1 MRILQLYIG
10 GQRVDLFKD
19 ESVSL
24 TQTIQN
30 VKDIAKV
37 FTEFTQTFSVPASSV
52 NNKIFKHYYNSN
64 IQGGFD
70 ARTKKA
76 AYLELNNT
84 PFKEGKIKLN
94 RVGLKNNVAHTYHIT
109 FFGNVVDL
117 KDVLGDDLLSS
128 LATLNEYSQ
137 VYDFA
142 NVTNYIQDY
151 APNTNDNICVPLI
164 THTDRMIYNG
174 DSNAHEYGNVA
185 VHGGGGNNN
194 GINWYQFKY
203 ALRLQAIITAIEE
216 KYTIANGYATDIVFS
231 DDFFNDATNQEFDD
245 LFMWLHRKKGNV
257 ESTSFGEA
265 TWTTYEGAANTNPF
279 GDYSNIPIELSSF
292 QNGQLTI
299 DKQVGDDFSVR
310 SPRVSLVLTPVAS
323 GPPPNTYD
331 VRVTGPNG
339 YNLLVNTL
347 GGQQTIIPVQI
358 PWTTAFDNGTYAIEI
373 RSDVLVQFAA
383 GGIKWRVE
391 YEYRDE
397 DFIEYTGGIEYLNQ
411 ATFSTSAVREF
422 NITEQI
428 PKMKIIDFL
437 SGLFKLF
444 NLTAYVDNLG
454 VLVVRTL
461 DSYYAANTK
470 APIVIDEYI
479 DVTKSDVEV
488 ALPFKEINFAYK
500 GLGTLLAKQYEQIF
514 NSGWG
519 STSYTLN
526 NQTYDAPTEDYK
538 VIAPFEHMQFERLY
552 DLDTSASNI
561 GNTTIQYGFFVDDN
575 FESYYGDPLI
585 FYPILNNGT
594 AMKII
599 DTEVAS
605 DIATLTR
612 YFVPSNTLALQCG
625 TSETSIHFQNEIS
638 EYLARETGN
647 PNCFIDSI
655 FETKYKTY
663 IQDVFSNRR
672 RLVKVSAIL
681 PLKIY
686 YDLELNNLIEI
697 NQETY
702 KINSLTTDLTT
713 GKSEFELLNTL
724 I

>member
-52 NNKIFKHYYNSN
+52 NNKIFKHYYNASV
-64 IQGGFD
+64 QGGFD
-70 ARTKKA
+70 ARTKKE

-142 NVTNYIQDY
+142 NVTNYIQGY

-265 TWTTYEGAANTNPF
+265 EWTTYEGASPGTPF
-279 GDYSNIPIELSSF
+279 GDYGDMPSLSSF

-299 DKQVGDDFSVR
+299 DKNTGVDFSLR
-310 SPRVSLVLTPVAS
+310 SPRVSLVLTPIATT
-323 GPPPNTYD
+323 PPIPYD
-331 VRVTGPNG
+331 VRVTGSNG
-339 YNLLVNTL
+339 YNVLVNKIK
-347 GGQQTIIPVQI
+347 GVKGSQI
-358 PWTTAFDNGTYAIEI
+358 VG
-373 RSDVLVQFAA
+373 
-383 GGIKWRVE
+383 
-391 YEYRDE
+391 
-397 DFIEYTGGIEYLNQ
+397 
-411 ATFSTSAVREF
+411 
-422 NITEQI
+422 
-428 PKMKIIDFL
+428 M
-437 SGLFKLF
+437 
-444 NLTAYVDNLG
+444 
-454 VLVVRTL
+454 
-461 DSYYAANTK
+461 
-470 APIVIDEYI
+470 
-479 DVTKSDVEV
+479 
-488 ALPFKEINFAYK
+488 
-500 GLGTLLAKQYEQIF
+500 
-514 NSGWG
+514 
-519 STSYTLN
+519 
-526 NQTYDAPTEDYK
+526 
-538 VIAPFEHMQFERLY
+538 
-552 DLDTSASNI
+552 
-561 GNTTIQYGFFVDDN
+561 
-575 FESYYGDPLI
+575 
-585 FYPILNNGT
+585 
-594 AMKII
+594 
-599 DTEVAS
+599 
-605 DIATLTR
+605 
-612 YFVPSNTLALQCG
+612 
-625 TSETSIHFQNEIS
+625 TSI
-638 EYLARETGN
+638 
-647 PNCFIDSI
+647 
-655 FETKYKTY
+655 
-663 IQDVFSNRR
+663 
-672 RLVKVSAIL
+672 
-681 PLKIY
+681 
-686 YDLELNNLIEI
+686 
-697 NQETY
+697 
-702 KINSLTTDLTT
+702 
-713 GKSEFELLNTL
+713 
-724 I
+724 

>member
-10 GQRVDLFKD
+10 NQRVDLFKD

-37 FTEFTQTFSVPASSV
+37 FTEFTQTFSVPASDV

-137 VYDFA
+137 VYDFT
-142 NVTNYIQDY
+142 NVTNYIQGY

-174 DSNAHEYGNVA
+174 NANAHEYGNVA
-185 VHGGGGNNN
+185 VHSGTNIN
-194 GINWYQFKY
+194 GINWNQFKY

-216 KYTIANGYATDIVFS
+216 KYTIANGFASDIVFS
-231 DDFFNDATNQEFDD
+231 DDFFNDATNQEFHN
-245 LFMWLHRKKGNV
+245 LFMWLHRKKGDV
-257 ESTSFGEA
+257 ESTSFGDAE
-265 TWTTYEGAANTNPF
+265 WTTYEGAATTNPF

-299 DKQVGDDFSVR
+299 DKQVGDDFSLK
-310 SPRVSLVLTPVAS
+310 SPRVSLLLTPVAS

-331 VRVTGPNG
+331 VRVTSADGQ
-339 YNLLVNTL
+339 YNEVFITT
-347 GGQQTIIPVQI
+347 GGTQAIIPVQI
-358 PWTTAFDNGTYAIEI
+358 PWTTAFDNGTYSIEI

-391 YEYRDE
+391 YEFRDE
-397 DFIEYTGGIEYLNQ
+397 DFITYTGGIEYLNA

-488 ALPFKEINFAYK
+488 ALPFRKVNFSYK

-526 NQTYDAPTEDYK
+526 QQTYDAPSEDYS

-585 FYPILNNGT
+585 FYPILNSGT
-594 AMKII
+594 EMKII
-599 DTEVAS
+599 DTEVS
-605 DIATLTR
+605 SNIEIIDE
-612 YFVPSNTLALQCG
+612 YFIPSNTLALQCG

-638 EYLARETGN
+638 EYLAREPGN

-713 GKSEFELLNTL
+713 GKTEFELLNTL

>member
-1 MRILQLYIG
+1 M
-10 GQRVDLFKD
+10 
-19 ESVSL
+19 
-24 TQTIQN
+24 
-30 VKDIAKV
+30 
-37 FTEFTQTFSVPASSV
+37 
-52 NNKIFKHYYNSN
+52 
-64 IQGGFD
+64 
-70 ARTKKA
+70 
-76 AYLELNNT
+76 
-84 PFKEGKIKLN
+84 
-94 RVGLKNNVAHTYHIT
+94 
-109 FFGNVVDL
+109 
-117 KDVLGDDLLSS
+117 
-128 LATLNEYSQ
+128 
-137 VYDFA
+137 
-142 NVTNYIQDY
+142 
-151 APNTNDNICVPLI
+151 
-164 THTDRMIYNG
+164 
-174 DSNAHEYGNVA
+174 
-185 VHGGGGNNN
+185 
-194 GINWYQFKY
+194 
-203 ALRLQAIITAIEE
+203 
-216 KYTIANGYATDIVFS
+216 
-231 DDFFNDATNQEFDD
+231 
-245 LFMWLHRKKGNV
+245 
-257 ESTSFGEA
+257 
-265 TWTTYEGAANTNPF
+265 
-279 GDYSNIPIELSSF
+279 
-292 QNGQLTI
+292 
-299 DKQVGDDFSVR
+299 
-310 SPRVSLVLTPVAS
+310 
-323 GPPPNTYD
+323 
-331 VRVTGPNG
+331 
-339 YNLLVNTL
+339 
-347 GGQQTIIPVQI
+347 
-358 PWTTAFDNGTYAIEI
+358 
-373 RSDVLVQFAA
+373 VQFAA
-383 GGIKWRVE
+383 GGISWRVE
-391 YEYRDE
+391 YEFRE
-397 DFIEYTGGIEYLNQ
+397 DDFSTLTGGIEYNNS

-479 DVTKSDVEV
+479 DVTKSDVEI

-605 DIATLTR
+605 DITTLTN
-612 YFVPSNTLALQCG
+612 YFIPSNTLALQCG

>member
-52 NNKIFKHYYNSN
+52 NNKIFKHYYNASV
-64 IQGGFD
+64 QGGFD

-128 LATLNEYSQ
+128 LATLNQYSQ
-137 VYDFA
+137 VYDF
-142 NVTNYIQDY
+142 NNITDYIQAY

-174 DSNAHEYGNVA
+174 ASNAHEYGNVA
-185 VHGGGGNNN
+185 VHSGTNIN
-194 GINWYQFKY
+194 GINWNQFKY

-265 TWTTYEGAANTNPF
+265 TWTTYEGAATTQTF
-279 GDYSNIPIELSSF
+279 GDYGGMPTLSSF

-299 DKQVGDDFSVR
+299 SKSVGDDFTTN
-310 SPRVSLVLTPVAS
+310 SPKVTLTLNPVLTSPLV
-323 GPPPNTYD
+323 PYD
-331 VRVTGPNG
+331 VRVTGSNG
-339 YNLLVNTL
+339 YVLLENTI
-347 GGQQTIIPVQI
+347 GGLQTIINGVEP
-358 PWTTAFDNGTYAIEI
+358 FENGTYSIEI
-373 RSDVLVQFAA
+373 RSDVLLQFAA
-383 GGIKWRVE
+383 GGISWRVE
-391 YEYRDE
+391 YEFRE
-397 DFIEYTGGIEYLNQ
+397 DDFSTLTGGIEYNNS

-599 DTEVAS
+599 DTEVSS

-612 YFVPSNTLALQCG
+612 YFIPSNTLALQCG

-638 EYLARETGN
+638 EYLAREPGN

>member
-52 NNKIFKHYYNSN
+52 NNKIFKHYYNAN

-142 NVTNYIQDY
+142 NVTNYIQGY

-265 TWTTYEGAANTNPF
+265 EWTTYEGAANTNPF

-488 ALPFKEINFAYK
+488 ALPFK
-500 GLGTLLAKQYEQIF
+500 
-514 NSGWG
+514 
-519 STSYTLN
+519 
-526 NQTYDAPTEDYK
+526 
-538 VIAPFEHMQFERLY
+538 
-552 DLDTSASNI
+552 
-561 GNTTIQYGFFVDDN
+561 
-575 FESYYGDPLI
+575 
-585 FYPILNNGT
+585 
-594 AMKII
+594 
-599 DTEVAS
+599 
-605 DIATLTR
+605 
-612 YFVPSNTLALQCG
+612 
-625 TSETSIHFQNEIS
+625 
-638 EYLARETGN
+638 
-647 PNCFIDSI
+647 
-655 FETKYKTY
+655 
-663 IQDVFSNRR
+663 
-672 RLVKVSAIL
+672 
-681 PLKIY
+681 
-686 YDLELNNLIEI
+686 
-697 NQETY
+697 
-702 KINSLTTDLTT
+702 
-713 GKSEFELLNTL
+713 
-724 I
+724 

>member
-1 MRILQLYIG
+1 MRQLQLYINN
-10 GQRVDLFKD
+10 QRVDLFKD

-37 FTEFTQTFSVPASSV
+37 FTEFTQTFSVPASDV

-70 ARTKKA
+70 ARTKA
-76 AYLELNNT
+76 PAYLEINNT
-84 PFKEGKIKLN
+84 PFKDGKIKLN

-117 KDVLGDDLLSS
+117 KDILGDDLLSS
-128 LATLNEYSQ
+128 LATLNDYSQ
-137 VYDFA
+137 VYDF
-142 NVTNYIQDY
+142 NNITDYIQNY
-151 APNTNDNICVPLI
+151 SPNTNDNICVPLI
-164 THTDRMIYNG
+164 THTDRMFYNG
-174 DSNAHEYGNVA
+174 NASASEYGNVA
-185 VHGGGGNNN
+185 VHSGQNQN
-194 GINWYQFKY
+194 GINWNQFKY
-203 ALRLQAIITAIEE
+203 ALRLQAIIEAIET
-216 KYTIANGYATDIVFS
+216 KYTIANGYASDIVFS
-231 DDFFNDATNQEFDD
+231 DDFFNDAANKEFHD
-245 LFMWLHRKKGNV
+245 LFMWLHRKKGDV
-257 ESTSFGEA
+257 ETTSFGEA
-265 TWTTYEGAANTNPF
+265 EWTTYDGAATTTTF
-279 GDYSNIPIELSSF
+279 GDYSNIPEELSSF

-299 DKQVGDDFSVR
+299 DKPVGSDFSIR
-310 SPRVSLVLTPVAS
+310 SPRVSLLLTPVAS
-323 GPPPNTYD
+323 GPPPDTYD

-339 YNLLVNTL
+339 YNLLVNTT
-347 GGQQTIIPVQI
+347 GGQQAIIPVQI
-358 PWTTAFDNGTYAIEI
+358 PWTTAFANGTYAIEI

-397 DFIEYTGGIEYLNQ
+397 DFVEYTGGIEYRNA

-444 NLTAYVDNLG
+444 NLTAYVDELG

-470 APIVIDEYI
+470 APIVIDEFV
-479 DVTKSDVEV
+479 DVTKSEVEI
-488 ALPFKEINFAYK
+488 ALPFRKVNFTYK
-500 GLGTLLAKQYEQIF
+500 GLGTILAKKYEQIF
-514 NSGWG
+514 NSPWG
-519 STSYTLN
+519 STSYTLD
-526 NQTYDAPTEDYK
+526 NQTYDAPSEDYS
-538 VIAPFEHMQFERLY
+538 VIAPFEHMQYERLY
-552 DLDTSASNI
+552 DNDPSASNI

-585 FYPILNNGT
+585 FYPILNTGT
-594 AMKII
+594 EMKII
-599 DTEVAS
+599 DADVVSNEVEI
-605 DIATLTR
+605 DE

-625 TSETSIHFQNEIS
+625 TTETSIHFQNEIS
-638 EYLARETGN
+638 EYLARESGVN
-647 PNCFIDSI
+647 SSCFVDTI

-672 RLVKVSAIL
+672 RLVKVSAVL

-686 YDLELNNLIEI
+686 YDLDLNNLIEM

>member
-76 AYLELNNT
+76 ADLELNNT

-137 VYDFA
+137 VYDFT
-142 NVTNYIQDY
+142 NVTNYIQGY
-151 APNTNDNICVPLI
+151 APNTNDNVLVPLI

-174 DSNAHEYGNVA
+174 DANAHEYGNVA

-265 TWTTYEGAANTNPF
+265 TWTTYEGAATTQTF
-279 GDYSNIPIELSSF
+279 GDYGGMPTLSSF

-299 DKQVGDDFSVR
+299 SKSVGDDFTTN
-310 SPRVSLVLTPVAS
+310 SPKVTLTLNPVLTSPLV
-323 GPPPNTYD
+323 PYD
-331 VRVTGPNG
+331 VRVTGSNG
-339 YNLLVNTL
+339 YVLLENTI
-347 GGQQTIIPVQI
+347 GGLQTIINGVEP
-358 PWTTAFDNGTYAIEI
+358 FENGTYSIEI
-373 RSDVLVQFAA
+373 RSDVLLQFAA
-383 GGIKWRVE
+383 GGIKWIVE
-391 YEYRDE
+391 YEFRDE
-397 DFIEYTGGIEYLNQ
+397 DFITLSGGIRYLNQ

-585 FYPILNNGT
+585 FYPILNTGT

-605 DIATLTR
+605 DIATPSR
-612 YFVPSNTLALQCG
+612 YFIPSNTLALQCG

-638 EYLARETGN
+638 EYLAREPGN

-655 FETKYKTY
+655 FQTKYKTY